1 MFPSLKWNPSL
12 EENILDGDRCSHKT
26 SFKEL
31 LESPSQR
38 EVGDLPGLLRV
49 FSHVVSCESVVQA
62 KLCASND

>member
-12 EENILDGDRCSHKT
+12 EENILDGDRCSHK
-26 SFKEL
+26 EL

-38 EVGDLPGLLRV
+38 EVGDPPGLLRV
-49 FSHVVSCESVVQA
+49 FSHVVSCKSVVQA